1 MKATI
6 YSERLRAVHM
16 GVHPLLRRLITGMS
30 ISFDA
35 ESLEA
40 ALHVDQPDFVIV
52 GTFSVPGF
60 LEVERRYRDGVQI
73 PCFVMGMTPAPLFED
88 DAVRLGF
95 GGAVSIG
102 GTVAEDEVAAEIQRC
117 LTSGSSKSE
126 VRRSADVDL
135 ARRTFGV
142 LYLDQIDFDIG
153 YLVSVGMT
161 DREIAATVHLAPQT
175 VRNRVSA
182 ILYRSRL
189 VNRTDLAIH
198 HPLSSVKVWELGPAT
213 H

>member
-1 MKATI
+1 MKAAI
-6 YSERLRAVHM
+6 YSERLRTVHV
-16 GVHPLLRRLITGMS
+16 GVHPVLARLIPDMS
-30 ISFDA
+30 YTFDA

-40 ALHVDQPDFVIV
+40 VLRVDRPDFVIV

-60 LEVERRYRDGVQI
+60 LEAERLLRDPMQF

-88 DAVRLGF
+88 DAVRFGF

-102 GTVAEDEVAAEIQRC
+102 GTATDDEVASEIRRC
-117 LTSGSSKSE
+117 LTSGLSKAA
-126 VRRSADVDL
+126 VRQSADIMA
-135 ARRTFGV
+135 ARHAFGV

-175 VRNRVSA
+175 IRNRVSA

-189 VNRTDLAIH
+189 MNRTDLAIH
-198 HPLSSVKVWELGPAT
+198 HPLSSVKVWELGSDT